1 LLFLNSRL
9 AGCQMKHYRA
19 AFFVLAFVSGSIC
32 SFAQIQGMDPRQTS
46 HSQFGSRLR
55 DSVSVSGTVRDL
67 KNNPLKDVRVELTDA
82 NGALVNAVYTNSSGS
97 FEFANISTGIYNMVA
112 TAGLQQVSERV
123 EVNSWTNA
131 VNLRMRSND
140 KPDDGVEGN
149 SVSVMQYKVP
159 GKARDEY
166 RKARE
171 GMEKGKLEEAT
182 KRVENALQIF
192 PNYADALT
200 LRAILELNR
209 QSAESAMAD
218 LDKAVK
224 ADANYAMAYMVMG
237 SALNMQSKFDEAIRA
252 LQRGESLAP
261 NYWQAYFEMGKAYI
275 GKADYPAALRQLER
289 AQNTAPAEYPLIY
302 LLQAHALLAM
312 KQYPEAMTA
321 LQAYLQKDPKGP
333 NSAEAQKMLE
343 KAQAFLAKGSK

>member
-1 LLFLNSRL
+1 
-9 AGCQMKHYRA
+9 MKTYCA
-19 AFFVLAFVSGSIC
+19 AFFVLAFIGGSIC
-32 SFAQIQGMDPRQTS
+32 SVAQPQRQGLDPRLT
-46 HSQFGSRLR
+46 HSPFEGRGQQNGAL
-55 DSVSVSGTVRDL
+55 SGTVKDM

-82 NGALVNAVYTNSSGS
+82 TGVSVNAVYTNPSGS
-97 FEFANISTGIYNMVA
+97 FEFSNISTGTYTVVA

-123 EVNSWTNA
+123 EVNAWTNM
-131 VNLRMRSND
+131 VSLRMPSND
-140 KPDDGVEGN
+140 KPEDGVEGN
-149 SVSVMQYKVP
+149 SVSVAQYKVP

-171 GMEKGKLEEAT
+171 GMEKGKLEEAG
-182 KRVENALQIF
+182 KRLEKALEIF

-200 LRAILELNR
+200 LRAVLKLN
-209 QSAESAMAD
+209 QKNPESAMAD
-218 LDKAVK
+218 LDQAVK

-252 LQRGESLAP
+252 LQRGQSLAP
-261 NYWQAYFEMGKAYI
+261 NYWQAYFEMGKAFI

-343 KAQAFLAKGSK
+343 RAQAFVAKGK